1 VNAKRLPFW
10 LGALAL
16 AAAAASCAGTQVP
29 ADKIT
34 SPGEA
39 LFNGRTKEDVACYK
53 CHNGD
58 GTGTMRGP
66 DLGKRVPK
74 LSDQQIVEAINTG
87 PGLMPEFKDKLTDDE
102 KKQIIAWL
110 RTRFPQAPPQ

>member
-1 VNAKRLPFW
+1 MNAKRLLQG
-10 LGALAL
+10 LGALSLL
-16 AAAAASCAGTQVP
+16 AAACAGTQVP

-39 LFNGRTKEDVACYK
+39 LFNGRPKEDVACYK

-74 LSDQQIVEAINTG
+74 LTDTQIVDAINTG
-87 PGLMPEFKDKLTDDE
+87 PGLMPEFKDKLNDDE

-110 RTRFPQAPPQ
+110 RTRFPGGAP